1 MLGTLENTYTIVGID
16 PGNNLGISILYIDC
30 YSNAIRHINS
40 MTYVL
45 DSYVKEETY
54 NVLLE
59 RLMKLK
65 EIISTIISEVQPVMV
80 CLEAS
85 FMNSR
90 FPKSVIQLSQ
100 YVGTIEVTTRDI
112 YPWSKILKLPPKYIK
127 ARCGAGGT
135 ADKDDMRKTLSTIP
149 CIANNINLNYL
160 SEHSIDSLAMAYVA
174 YLEILNNPYLLW
186 SLPF

>member
-1 MLGTLENTYTIVGID
+1 MIDMLDNTYTIIGID
-16 PGNNLGISILYIDC
+16 PGNNLGISVLYIDC
-30 YSNAIRHINS
+30 YSNAIKHIDS

-45 DSYVKEETY
+45 DSYVEDETY

-65 EIISTIISEVQPVMV
+65 EIVTNIVSYTRPVMV

-100 YVGTIEVTTRDI
+100 YVGTIEVTTRSV

-135 ADKDDMRKTLSTIP
+135 ADKDDMRNNLSKIP
-149 CIANNINLNYL
+149 CIASNINLSYL

-174 YLEILNNPYLLW
+174 YLEILNNPYFLW